1 MNVALL
7 VFIQGLRAESTKAVT
22 GRQCP
27 HSREGEDFLTRRPS
41 FFYETAI
48 TWEQKVKKSFPM
60 WEMNRLSGLL
70 TKIGVVLQKSYFWAQ
85 KRDFWPKKTHFS
97 VPTMFWPRTKKV
109 VQRKKYPFLK

>member
-27 HSREGEDFLTRRPS
+27 HSREGEDFLTSGPS

-48 TWEQKVKKSFPM
+48 TWEQKVEKSFPM
-60 WEMNRLSGLL
+60 WEMNRLSRPL
-70 TKIGVVLQKSYFWAQ
+70 TKIGVVLQKSDFWA
-85 KRDFWPKKTHFS
+85 
-97 VPTMFWPRTKKV
+97 
-109 VQRKKYPFLK
+109 